1 MIYVK
6 DHEIV
11 MERLFA
17 EREGWMDSYAVVV
30 YNEVTQRYSGITE
43 AVNIGKEFKTKAG
56 ALRDMKARG
65 YEKANNYPHHMK
77 QVDKKI
83 YKY

>member
-6 DHEIV
+6 DYEIV

-17 EREGWMDSYAVVV
+17 EREGWTDSYAVVV
-30 YNEVTQRYSGITE
+30 YNEVTELYSGITE
-43 AVNIGKEFKTKAG
+43 AVNLGKGYKTKAG

-65 YEKANNYPHHMK
+65 YQKANEFPQHMK
-77 QVDKKI
+77 QVDRKI
-83 YKY
+83 CKY